1 MFGFAWSE
9 LLLIG
14 AVALVVIGPKDLPK
28 VMRAAA
34 QWSKKLR
41 LLANDFKG
49 HVDEM
54 VRQAELDEI
63 KREAEKA
70 MDVGNIGGDIEKA
83 IGVSEIENSL
93 KLDEASA
100 AADLPALPVESV
112 SSMPPPEATPPAE
125 PVSPEPV
132 ATTRPAGDL
141 SELPPESVGSMPPPA
156 ATRETTP

>member
-28 VMRAAA
+28 VMRSAA

-63 KREAEKA
+63 KREAEKH
-70 MDVGNIGGDIEKA
+70 MDVGNIGGDMEKA
-83 IGVSEIENSL
+83 MGVSEIENSL

-100 AADLPALPVESV
+100 AADLPALPVETV
-112 SSMPPPEATPPAE
+112 SSMAPPTETPPEAASSE
-125 PVSPEPV
+125 HIS
-132 ATTRPAGDL
+132 TTRPAGDL
-141 SELPPESVGSMPPPA
+141 SELPAESVGAIPPPPA
-156 ATRETTP
+156 RESTS